1 MNNIKS
7 LFLKKFRAIR
17 LNLQSSDRELELNL
31 LNAGSYRLTL
41 KEILTL
47 NILANPE
54 TKKQLLAINVP
65 KANTKNLEQDLG
77 IDWALT
83 CGEFIF
89 PVLFNGGGHSPVLY
103 PSKLQKY
110 YDLPIPLELS
120 REPFFQ
126 YFLLGEIK
134 NLSEQSNAPIN
145 SVPAKRH
152 RFRYK
157 EFTNSLPLANNS
169 ILLDIGSDIPSQS
182 SVLYPDDMLFI
193 GLDPKQT
200 VGEFKIL
207 GFAELL
213 PFLNES
219 VDAVA
224 FNTSLDHVLDYH
236 LAIEEAWRVLKP
248 NGFIIISTYAWVN
261 RASLLN
267 DNLHFHH
274 FREFEIV
281 GVLKKGFDIVSI
293 KRYEDPKE
301 DTHRYGLYVM
311 GKKKNPSI

>member
-134 NLSEQSNAPIN
+134 NLSE
-145 SVPAKRH
+145 
-152 RFRYK
+152 
-157 EFTNSLPLANNS
+157 
-169 ILLDIGSDIPSQS
+169 
-182 SVLYPDDMLFI
+182 
-193 GLDPKQT
+193 
-200 VGEFKIL
+200 
-207 GFAELL
+207 
-213 PFLNES
+213 
-219 VDAVA
+219 
-224 FNTSLDHVLDYH
+224 
-236 LAIEEAWRVLKP
+236 
-248 NGFIIISTYAWVN
+248 
-261 RASLLN
+261 
-267 DNLHFHH
+267 
-274 FREFEIV
+274 
-281 GVLKKGFDIVSI
+281 
-293 KRYEDPKE
+293 
-301 DTHRYGLYVM
+301 
-311 GKKKNPSI
+311 